1 MLGIELD
8 HDKAWKNFE
17 TILKMAKMNRLSLC
31 IDMEDSSLT
40 DITLKFFKKGGFLYE
55 KQTSCF
61 DRD

>member
-40 DITLKFFKKGGFLYE
+40 DITLEFFKKWRSLYHNV
-55 KQTSCF
+55 TTVL
-61 DRD
+61 